1 MISCI
6 TLKFC
11 VSARQHFCLSVCLYL
26 VPDNMHSQW
35 SVVWFNSV
43 SRTVCLLI
51 CLLKCL
57 TVSLSIC
64 LCKVCL
70 DVCLFAFL
78 SLFCYWQTI
87 YNLLVV
93 SKYRVFIK
101 YCVFFEDFKIFRTL
115 TSLCFPSVSLC
126 VHKPGKQNTSSP
138 AELTEC
144 RKITKFEGKN
154 TLFNKH
160 PVAQNGTKLDILSH
174 F

>member
-1 MISCI
+1 MFYFLCLSLLCRDGHSGHTYVLSVCHFNHQSVLSIFWQPMISCI

-101 YCVFFEDFKIFRTL
+101 YCVFF
-115 TSLCFPSVSLC
+115 
-126 VHKPGKQNTSSP
+126 
-138 AELTEC
+138 
-144 RKITKFEGKN
+144 
-154 TLFNKH
+154 
-160 PVAQNGTKLDILSH
+160 
-174 F
+174 